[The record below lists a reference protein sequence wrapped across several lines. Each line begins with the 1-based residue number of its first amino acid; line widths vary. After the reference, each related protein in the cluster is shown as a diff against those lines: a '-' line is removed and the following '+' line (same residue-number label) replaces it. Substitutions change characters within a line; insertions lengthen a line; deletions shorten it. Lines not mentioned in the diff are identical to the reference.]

1 MSGQFRS
8 QVARMC
14 RCHFYPHHGYHSHC
28 QNLTKSYR
36 RTISNKGECVTRHK
50 DRVVVRRYM
59 SIFINV
65 MIFLVPRNAKC
76 HNGSGEYIPENVLN
90 VLECN
95 IQPFDVGYFCHFV
108 TYIEL

>member
-1 MSGQFRS
+1 MS
-8 QVARMC
+8 
-14 RCHFYPHHGYHSHC
+14 
-28 QNLTKSYR
+28 NLLHR

-108 TYIEL
+108 REGFQKKNVPFSSLLLLRGPATPPPFSSPVGN

>member
-1 MSGQFRS
+1 
-8 QVARMC
+8 
-14 RCHFYPHHGYHSHC
+14 
-28 QNLTKSYR
+28 
-36 RTISNKGECVTRHK
+36 
-50 DRVVVRRYM
+50 M

-65 MIFLVPRNAKC
+65 MILLVPRNAKC